1 MYVFGDAVGILGVA
15 VPQQLLSDRQR
26 QNGAGTASG
35 GAFAGND
42 VLDGGNGDDRIYGG
56 EDNDTLTGGNGQ
68 DLLDGG
74 EGDDTLS
81 GGNDNDTLFGGAGKD
96 TLTGGN
102 GDDTLDGGESNDTL
116 SGGNGADILKGGASD
131 DSLAGGSGADAFVF
145 KPGFDYDTITDFRVT
160 GADHDVVEFDHTIFA
175 NAAAAI
181 AHSTNAAGD
190 VLVTVN
196 AVDTL
201 LIKNTTVAQLQAHPE
216 DFHFV

>member
-1 MYVFGDAVGILGVA
+1 MIDANLTAGHPSG
-15 VPQQLLSDRQR
+15 SSRCKRTDRV
-26 QNGAGTASG
+26 S
-35 GAFAGND
+35 
-42 VLDGGNGDDRIYGG
+42 GGNGSDALRGG
-56 EDNDTLTGGNGQ
+56 AGNGQ

-81 GGNDNDTLFGGAGKD
+81 GGN
-96 TLTGGN
+96 

-116 SGGNGADILKGGASD
+116 NGGNGADILKGGASD

-145 KPGFDYDTITDFRVT
+145 KPGFGHDTITDFRVT
-160 GADHDVVEFDHTIFA
+160 GADHDVIEFDHTIFA

-216 DFHFV
+216 DFHLHQAARHCK